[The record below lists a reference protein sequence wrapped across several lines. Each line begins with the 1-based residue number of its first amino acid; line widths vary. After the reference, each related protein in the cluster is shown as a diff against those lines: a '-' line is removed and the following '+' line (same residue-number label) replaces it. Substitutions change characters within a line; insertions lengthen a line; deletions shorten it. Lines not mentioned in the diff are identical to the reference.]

1 MSKKT
6 LKRTFWCDTCHV
18 PLMENRCLCCGSD
31 GRDICSATLVPVFTP
46 EIQYLKRQVDP
57 CLHPLLKEGEI
68 WISPGNCTYYCQGIP
83 VLKLVAGN
91 GKATVLCSSDQI
103 KPLRRSK
110 KKWLETLKKA
120 NKGYIEH
127 LQYEAED
134 FIRSTI
140 CSFKGKTVMVSF
152 SGGKDSTVVSHLVMS
167 ALGRSDILHI
177 FADTSIEFP
186 DTYKYLTQ
194 FQRRHPLTPF
204 IRKKSELDF
213 FKTAKQIGPPS
224 RILRWCCT
232 THKTNPLSGLIDS
245 MSPAKGVLTFDGVR
259 RAESPRRSDYPRIS
273 DKHKI
278 AREILARP
286 IIEWSDLSLWL
297 YLLTHELMFN
307 QAYKYGF
314 RRVGCLYCP
323 FNSDWSQNLIKYRYP
338 AKAKKWQRFLLTQ
351 AERMNHPNP
360 ENFVDQGWR
369 ARAGGRGLDH
379 YKTNIESTPC
389 ILSDSAVMYQLVN
402 GNIRLVHH
410 FLRPLGPQSM
420 VRKDDFSLV
429 FLIHD
434 SKTNVILA
442 SVEVGFDDQ
451 AVRVNYL
458 LKKWRRL
465 FQQRIEKQLK
475 KLQVCIFCGA
485 CGAKCKAKALE
496 ADGCFR
502 VNHDKCK
509 SCMACVKFK
518 CPVVKSLSYKGV
530 N

>member
-1 MSKKT
+1 MTKKSI
-6 LKRTFWCDTCHV
+6 KRTFWCDTCHV
-18 PLMENRCLCCGSD
+18 PLMGNTCQACGSES
-31 GRDICSATLVPVFTP
+31 RDICSATLVPVFTP
-46 EIQYLKRQVDP
+46 ELQYLKKQVP
-57 CLHPLLKEGEI
+57 ATLHPLLKEGEI

-83 VLKLVAGN
+83 ILKLVAGN
-91 GKATVLCSSDQI
+91 GKATILIDSDKIQ
-103 KPLRRSK
+103 PLNRSK
-110 KKWLETLKKA
+110 KRVIETLQKA
-120 NKGYIEH
+120 NKSVVEY

-134 FIRSTI
+134 FIRNTI
-140 CSFKGKTVMVSF
+140 ASFKGKTVMVSF

-186 DTYKYLTQ
+186 DTYTYLNE

-204 IRKKSELDF
+204 IRSKSKLDF

-232 THKTNPLSGLIDS
+232 THKTNPLSGLINS
-245 MSPAKGVLTFDGVR
+245 MSPEKGVLTFDGVR
-259 RAESPRRSDYPRIS
+259 RAESNRRSNYPRIS

-278 AREILARP
+278 AREILVSP
-286 IIEWSDLSLWL
+286 IIKWSDFAVWL
-297 YLLTHELMFN
+297 YILIHQLEFN
-307 QAYKYGF
+307 RAYKFGF

-323 FNSDWSQNLIKYRYP
+323 FISTWSQNMIKYRYP
-338 AKAKKWQRFLLTQ
+338 SKGRKWERFLLGQ

-360 ENFVDQGWR
+360 ENFADQGWR

-379 YKTNIESTPC
+379 YKTVLETTPC
-389 ILSDSAVMYQLVN
+389 ILSDSAVMYQLIN
-402 GNIRLVHH
+402 GNIHSVHH

-420 VRKDDFSLV
+420 ISKDDYAQV

-434 SKTNVILA
+434 PKSNEILA
-442 SVEVGFDDQ
+442 SVEVGYDDQ
-451 AVRVNYL
+451 AVRINYI

-485 CGAKCKAKALE
+485 CAATCKAKALE
-496 ADGCFR
+496 ADGHFM
-502 VNHDKCK
+502 VNPDKCV
-509 SCMACVKFK
+509 SCLSCIKHR
-518 CPVVKSLSYKGV
+518 CPALDSLIKKGK
-530 N
+530 

>member
-1 MSKKT
+1 MSQKT
-6 LKRTFWCDTCHV
+6 VRRTFWCNTCHV
-18 PLMENRCLCCGSD
+18 PLMGDTCHACGSA
-31 GRDICSATLVPVFTP
+31 GRDICSATLVPVFSP
-46 EIQYLKRQVDP
+46 ELQYLKKQVDSS
-57 CLHPLLKEGEI
+57 LHPLLKEGEI
-68 WISPGNCTYYCQGIP
+68 WISPGNCTYFCQGIP

-91 GKATVLCSSDQI
+91 GKATILNPPEQI
-103 KPLRRSK
+103 KPLHRSK
-110 KKWLETLKKA
+110 KKWLHTLKKA
-120 NKGYIEH
+120 NKGTMEH

-134 FIRSTI
+134 FIRNTI
-140 CSFKGKTVMVSF
+140 ASFKGKTAMVSF

-167 ALGRSDILHI
+167 ALGRSDVLHI

-186 DTYKYLTQ
+186 DTYDYIKE

-204 IRKKSELDF
+204 IRSRSKLDF
-213 FKTAKQIGPPS
+213 FKTARQIGPPS

-245 MSPAKGVLTFDGVR
+245 MSPEKGVLTFDGVR
-259 RAESPRRSDYPRIS
+259 KAESNRRSNYPRIS

-278 AREILARP
+278 AREILASP
-286 IIEWSDLSLWL
+286 IIEWSDLAVWL
-297 YLLTHELMFN
+297 YLLANELMFN

-323 FNSDWSQNLIKYRYP
+323 FNSAWSQNMIKYRYP
-338 AKAKKWQRFLLTQ
+338 AKGKKWQRFLKDQ
-351 AERMNHPNP
+351 AIRMNHPNP
-360 ENFVDQGWR
+360 ENFADQGWR

-379 YKTNIESTPC
+379 YKTVLETTPC
-389 ILSDSAVMYQLVN
+389 ILSDNAIMYQLVN
-402 GNIRLVHH
+402 GSIRLVHH

-420 VRKDDFSLV
+420 VSRDDFSLV

-434 SKTNVILA
+434 PKTNAILA
-442 SVEVGFDDQ
+442 SVEVGFEDH

-485 CGAKCKAKALE
+485 CAAKCKTKALD
-496 ADGCFR
+496 ADGRFI
-502 VNHDKCK
+502 VDPDKCRN
-509 SCMACVKFK
+509 CLACVKHR
-518 CPVVKSLSYKGV
+518 CPALDSLIKKGK
-530 N
+530 